1 MIPKMGDL
9 LKKGGKTKGD
19 RVSELVEILQQDGV
33 VSIVDTTG
41 VPATAMLGMRSEL
54 RNRMSMTMAKK
65 TLFRIAWKEVGFDE
79 SMLEKMMDKAE
90 QPVLVH
96 SSVLSPFQLFNELEK
111 TRTGRSV
118 KSGDIAPQ
126 DIIVEAG
133 ETDFVPGPIV
143 GELSAVGIPAKID
156 KGKVMIQKTVTA
168 VNEGEEIPVELGLML
183 DKLGIK
189 PIEIGIILCGAI
201 EGGVLMPPEDL
212 DLDIDGFR
220 SNIAQAVSAS
230 FNVACNVRWFTPETI
245 PVLVSKA
252 KSEALSVAIEAGI
265 TNSETMPLF
274 ISRANARAMAV
285 AGQLDSS
292 ALDEDLSSMLGA
304 TATAVASAPADAA
317 PEEAAEEVVAEDE
330 EVEEDGSFDGLG
342 GLFD

>member
-1 MIPKMGDL
+1 MIPKVSPW
-9 LKKGGKTKGD
+9 KRD
-19 RVSELVEILQQDGV
+19 RVAELVEILQQDGV
-33 VSIVDTTG
+33 IGIVDTTG

-54 RNRMSMTMAKK
+54 RDRMEMTMAKK
-65 TLFRIAWKEVGFDE
+65 TLFRLAWKEAGFDD
-79 SMLEKMMDKAE
+79 SMLEEMMARAD

-111 TRTGRSV
+111 TRTGRSA
-118 KSGDIAPQ
+118 KAGDIAPQ

-133 ETDFVPGPIV
+133 QTDFAPGPIV
-143 GELSAVGIPAKID
+143 GELSSVGIPAKID

-168 VNEGEEIPVELGLML
+168 VKEGDEIPVELGLML

-212 DLDIDGFR
+212 NLDLDGFR
-220 SNIAQAVSAS
+220 SNIGQAVSAS
-230 FNVACNVRWFTPETI
+230 FNVACNVRWFTPETV

-252 KSEALSVAIEAGI
+252 KSEALSVAVEAGV

-274 ISRANARAMAV
+274 ISRANSRAMAL

-292 ALDEDLSSMLGA
+292 ALDEDLSNLLGA
-304 TATAVASAPADAA
+304 TAAAVASAPAEAA
-317 PEEAAEEVVAEDE
+317 PEEAAAEEAAEE
-330 EVEEDGSFDGLG
+330 EEEEEAADFGGLG
-342 GLFD
+342 DLFG

>member
-1 MIPKMGDL
+1 MIPKVSPW
-9 LKKGGKTKGD
+9 KRD
-19 RVSELVEILQQDGV
+19 RVAELVEILQQDGV
-33 VSIVDTTG
+33 IGIVDTTG

-54 RNRMSMTMAKK
+54 RDRMEMTMAKK
-65 TLFRIAWKEVGFDE
+65 TLFRLAWKEAGFDE
-79 SMLEKMMDKAE
+79 SMLEEMMARAD

-111 TRTGRSV
+111 TRTGRSA
-118 KSGDIAPQ
+118 KAGDIAPQ
-126 DIIVEAG
+126 DIIVEEG
-133 ETDFVPGPIV
+133 QTDFAPGPIV
-143 GELSAVGIPAKID
+143 GELSSVGIPAKID

-168 VNEGEEIPVELGLML
+168 VNEGDEIPVELGLML

-212 DLDIDGFR
+212 NLDLDGFR
-220 SNIAQAVSAS
+220 SNIGQAVSAS
-230 FNVACNVRWFTPETI
+230 FNVACNVRWFTPETV

-252 KSEALSVAIEAGI
+252 KSEALSVAVEAGV

-274 ISRANARAMAV
+274 ISRANSRAMAL

-292 ALDEDLSSMLGA
+292 ALDEDLSNLLGA
-304 TATAVASAPADAA
+304 TAAAVASAPAEAA
-317 PEEAAEEVVAEDE
+317 PEEAAAEEAAEE
-330 EVEEDGSFDGLG
+330 EEEEEAADFGGLG
-342 GLFD
+342 DLFG

>member
-1 MIPKMGDL
+1 MIPKVSPW
-9 LKKGGKTKGD
+9 KRD
-19 RVSELVEILQQDGV
+19 RVAELVEILQQDGV
-33 VSIVDTTG
+33 IGIVDTTG

-54 RNRMSMTMAKK
+54 RDRMEMTMAKK
-65 TLFRIAWKEVGFDE
+65 TLFRLAWKEAGFDD
-79 SMLEKMMDKAE
+79 SMLEEMMARAD

-111 TRTGRSV
+111 TRTGRSA
-118 KSGDIAPQ
+118 KAGDIAPQ
-126 DIIVEAG
+126 DIIVEEG
-133 ETDFVPGPIV
+133 QTDFAPGPIV
-143 GELSAVGIPAKID
+143 GELSSVGIPAKID

-168 VNEGEEIPVELGLML
+168 VNEGDEIPVELGLML

-212 DLDIDGFR
+212 NLDLDGFR
-220 SNIAQAVSAS
+220 SNIGQAVSAS
-230 FNVACNVRWFTPETI
+230 FNVACNVRWFTPETV

-252 KSEALSVAIEAGI
+252 KSEALSVAVEAGV

-274 ISRANARAMAV
+274 ISRANSRAMAL

-292 ALDEDLSSMLGA
+292 ALDEDLSNLLGA
-304 TATAVASAPADAA
+304 TAAAVASAPAEAA
-317 PEEAAEEVVAEDE
+317 PEEAAAEEATE
-330 EVEEDGSFDGLG
+330 EEEEEEAADFGGLG
-342 GLFD
+342 DLFG

>member
-1 MIPKMGDL
+1 MIPKVSPW
-9 LKKGGKTKGD
+9 KRD
-19 RVSELVEILQQDGV
+19 RVAELVEILQQDGV
-33 VSIVDTTG
+33 IGIVDTTG

-54 RNRMSMTMAKK
+54 RDRMEMTMAKK
-65 TLFRIAWKEVGFDE
+65 TLFRLAWKEAGFDD
-79 SMLEKMMDKAE
+79 SMLEEMMARAD

-111 TRTGRSV
+111 TRTGRSA
-118 KSGDIAPQ
+118 KAGDIAPQ

-133 ETDFVPGPIV
+133 QTDFAPGPIV
-143 GELSAVGIPAKID
+143 GELSSVGIPAKID

-168 VNEGEEIPVELGLML
+168 VNEGDEIPVELGLML

-212 DLDIDGFR
+212 NLDLDGFR
-220 SNIAQAVSAS
+220 SNIGQAVSAS
-230 FNVACNVRWFTPETI
+230 FNVACNVRWFTPETV

-252 KSEALSVAIEAGI
+252 KSEALSVAVEAGV

-274 ISRANARAMAV
+274 ISRANSRAMAL

-292 ALDEDLSSMLGA
+292 ALDEDLSNLLGA
-304 TATAVASAPADAA
+304 TAAAVASAPAEAA
-317 PEEAAEEVVAEDE
+317 PEEAAAEEAAEE
-330 EVEEDGSFDGLG
+330 EEEEEAADFGGLG
-342 GLFD
+342 DLFG